1 MNSECEENKVL
12 LCSIYTSYSSVPLD
26 DDPGVFLTMLLLH
39 MCQIFSIP
47 TPSLNSEINLVK
59 VDEFSCSDENCDKN
73 GTGIGWKSDNL
84 SCERFLF
91 LYSTEELV

>member
-26 DDPGVFLTMLLLH
+26 DDPGAFLAMLLLH
-39 MCQIFSIP
+39 TMCRQIFSIP

-59 VDEFSCSDENCDKN
+59 VDEFSCSDENCDN
-73 GTGIGWKSDNL
+73 MGLASAGNRTIVL
-84 SCERFLF
+84 
-91 LYSTEELV
+91 